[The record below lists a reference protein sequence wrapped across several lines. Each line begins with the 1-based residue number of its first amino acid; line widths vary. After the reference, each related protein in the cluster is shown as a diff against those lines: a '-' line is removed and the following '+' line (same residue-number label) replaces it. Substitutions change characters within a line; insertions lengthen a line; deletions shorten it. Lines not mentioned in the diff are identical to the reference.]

1 MENRR
6 RVTEED
12 LRITEKLIAESYG
25 TMKQSVIQVPSRAS
39 RSLGQ
44 TIRDHPFAAAGAA
57 VAGGIIVYGI
67 IKLLT
72 SHASGQESGG
82 RSHTRGN
89 YETRRQDFP
98 HEILS
103 MMIPVVA
110 PYITGYIQKYIARR
124 MSGERDS

>member
-25 TMKQSVIQVPSRAS
+25 TMKQSVIQAPSRAS
-39 RSLGQ
+39 RSFGQ

-57 VAGGIIVYGI
+57 VVGGIIVYGI

-72 SHASGQESGG
+72 SRASGQESGDRALTG
-82 RSHTRGN
+82 HK
-89 YETRRQDFP
+89 YETRAP
-98 HEILS
+98 EITHQVLS

-110 PYITGYIQKYIARR
+110 PYITGYIQKYIARM
-124 MSGERDS
+124 MSGERD

>member
-25 TMKQSVIQVPSRAS
+25 TMKQSVIQLPSRAS

-67 IKLLT
+67 LKLLT
-72 SHASGQESGG
+72 SRASGLESGG
-82 RSHTRGN
+82 RSLPGRN
-89 YETRRQDFP
+89 YETQPRDVTHQ
-98 HEILS
+98 ILS
-103 MMIPVVA
+103 MMIPMAA
-110 PYITGYIQKYIARR
+110 PYITGYIQKYIARM
-124 MSGERDS
+124 MSGERD

>member
-1 MENRR
+1 MVNRR

-12 LRITEKLIAESYG
+12 LRVTEKLIAESYG
-25 TMKQSVIQVPSRAS
+25 AMKQSVIQVPSRAS

-67 IKLLT
+67 LKLLM
-72 SHASGQESGG
+72 SRSSGQESGRSRTG
-82 RSHTRGN
+82 RT
-89 YETRRQDFP
+89 YENRRPDII

-110 PYITGYIQKYIARR
+110 PYVTGYIQKYIARM

>member
-25 TMKQSVIQVPSRAS
+25 TMKQSVIQIPSRAS

-72 SHASGQESGG
+72 FRDSGQESGG
-82 RSHTRGN
+82 RSRTGRN
-89 YETRRQDFP
+89 YETRRPDIT

-103 MMIPVVA
+103 MMIPMAA
-110 PYITGYIQKYIARR
+110 PYITGHIQKYISRM
-124 MSGERDS
+124 MSGQRD

>member
-1 MENRR
+1 MVNRR

-12 LRITEKLIAESYG
+12 LRVTEKLIAESYG
-25 TMKQSVIQVPSRAS
+25 AMKQSVIQVPSRAS

-67 IKLLT
+67 LKLLM
-72 SHASGQESGG
+72 SRSSGQESGRSRTG
-82 RSHTRGN
+82 RT
-89 YETRRQDFP
+89 YENRRPDIT

-110 PYITGYIQKYIARR
+110 PYVTGYIQKYIAR
-124 MSGERDS
+124 MMYGERDA

>member
-1 MENRR
+1 MVNRR

-12 LRITEKLIAESYG
+12 LRVTEKFIAESYG
-25 TMKQSVIQVPSRAS
+25 AMKQSVIQVPSRAS

-67 IKLLT
+67 IKLLM
-72 SHASGQESGG
+72 SRSSGQESGG
-82 RSHTRGN
+82 RSLTGRN
-89 YETRRQDFP
+89 YENRGPDIT

-110 PYITGYIQKYIARR
+110 PYVTGYIQKYISRM
-124 MSGERDS
+124 MSGEHDS

>member
-25 TMKQSVIQVPSRAS
+25 NVKQSVIQVPSRAS
-39 RSLGQ
+39 RSFVQ

-67 IKLLT
+67 LKLLT
-72 SHASGQESGG
+72 SRASGQESGG
-82 RSHTRGN
+82 RSLTGRN
-89 YETRRQDFP
+89 YETRPPDITHQ
-98 HEILS
+98 ILS

-110 PYITGYIQKYIARR
+110 PYITGYIQKYIARM
-124 MSGERDS
+124 MSGKRD